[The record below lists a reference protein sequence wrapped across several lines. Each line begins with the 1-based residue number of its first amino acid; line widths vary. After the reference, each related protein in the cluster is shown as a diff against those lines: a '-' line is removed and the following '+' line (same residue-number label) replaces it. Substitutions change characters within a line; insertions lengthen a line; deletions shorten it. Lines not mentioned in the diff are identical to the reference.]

1 MDSKAKYRVE
11 AFLRYPNGIRKLFG
25 NNPPMSL
32 DTNPQEIID
41 YCLGELE
48 PERLTCDG
56 ERSRADCARLRKE
69 IEFVIKVC
77 KQKLKEQGK

>member
-1 MDSKAKYRVE
+1 MDSKTIMKVN

-25 NNPPMSL
+25 GSTPMTL
-32 DTNPQEIID
+32 DNPQEIIE
-41 YCLGELE
+41 YCEGELE

-69 IEFVIKVC
+69 LEFVIKAC
-77 KQKLKEQGK
+77 KEKLKEQGK